1 MGRVGADS
9 RSTGQESKSDV
20 DLKGEIHMNLYL
32 LEQDVNMDWDT
43 YDSVI
48 VCAES
53 EEEAVKIHPDGEI
66 WGTVY
71 RWDYTWA
78 ENPSLVKCRKIGVA
92 DKSIEKGVVLASFN
106 AG

>member
-1 MGRVGADS
+1 V
-9 RSTGQESKSDV
+9 
-20 DLKGEIHMNLYL
+20 NLYL
-32 LEQDVNMDWDT
+32 LTQTENVGYDT
-43 YDSVI
+43 YDAAI

-66 WGTVY
+66 FNDGWTWGLSWVMY
-71 RWDYTWA
+71 PRD
-78 ENPSLVKCRKIGVA
+78 VKCQKIGVA

>member
-1 MGRVGADS
+1 
-9 RSTGQESKSDV
+9 
-20 DLKGEIHMNLYL
+20 MNLYL
-32 LEQDVNMDWDT
+32 LTRYDYADYDT

-53 EEEAVKIHPDGEI
+53 KEEAVKINPDGDFFDI
-66 WGTVY
+66 GW
-71 RWDYTWA
+71 RWMGDWV
-78 ENPSLVKCRKIGVA
+78 ENPSQVKCRKIGVA

>member
-1 MGRVGADS
+1 
-9 RSTGQESKSDV
+9 
-20 DLKGEIHMNLYL
+20 MNLYL

-53 EEEAVKIHPDGEI
+53 EEEAVKIHPNGDFFDTG
-66 WGTVY
+66 W
-71 RWDYTWA
+71 RWRDAWV
-78 ENPSLVKCRKIGVA
+78 ENPSLVKCQKIGVA
-92 DKSIEKGVVLASFN
+92 DKSVEKGVVLASFN

>member
-1 MGRVGADS
+1 
-9 RSTGQESKSDV
+9 
-20 DLKGEIHMNLYL
+20 MNLYL
-32 LEQDVNMDWDT
+32 LTQDVNVDWDT

-53 EEEAVKIHPDGEI
+53 EEEAVKIHPNGYFFDTG
-66 WGTVY
+66 W
-71 RWDYTWA
+71 RWRNEWVETPKY
-78 ENPSLVKCRKIGVA
+78 VKCRKIGVA